1 MSVKLAWQ
9 MQLGVFYIR
18 MNMMRVQTFTD
29 KMAMSLSLLCALHC
43 LASPLIIVM
52 LPTLAALQFDGE
64 AFHLWM
70 VLAVIPTSV
79 YALTMGCKQ
88 HKHYRLLGLGLFGL
102 LFLLSAVLAGE
113 DIINDFWEKALT
125 VIGAATIALGHY
137 WNYRLCLHQDYCACP
152 EHLDELSK

>member
-1 MSVKLAWQ
+1 M
-9 MQLGVFYIR
+9 
-18 MNMMRVQTFTD
+18 FTD
-29 KMAMSLSLLCALHC
+29 KIAISLSLLCVIHC

-52 LPTLAALQFDGE
+52 LPSLMALQFDDE

-88 HKHYRLLGLGLFGL
+88 HKRYRLLAVGLFGL
-102 LFLLSAVLAGE
+102 FFLLLAVLIGE
-113 DIINDFWEKALT
+113 SIIDEFWEKAFT

-137 WNYRLCLHQDYCACP
+137 WNYHLCRQKDYCVCP
-152 EHLDELSK
+152 EQPVG

>member
-1 MSVKLAWQ
+1 
-9 MQLGVFYIR
+9 MQLSVFHMR
-18 MNMMRVQTFTD
+18 MNMMGIQTLTD

-79 YALTMGCKQ
+79 YALTMGCKR
-88 HKHYRLLGLGLFGL
+88 HRHYRLLGVGLFGL

-137 WNYRLCLHQDYCACP
+137 RNYRLCQRQEFCACP
-152 EHLDELSK
+152 DHLGELSK

>member
-1 MSVKLAWQ
+1 MPLN
-9 MQLGVFYIR
+9 MR
-18 MNMMRVQTFTD
+18 MTTVGVQTFTD

-52 LPTLAALQFDGE
+52 LPTLAALRFDGE

-88 HKHYRLLGLGLFGL
+88 HRHYRLLGLGLFGL

-113 DIINDFWEKALT
+113 AIINDFWEKALT

-137 WNYRLCLHQDYCACP
+137 WNYRLCQRQEFCACP
-152 EHLDELSK
+152 DHLDELSK

>member
-1 MSVKLAWQ
+1 MAHQQSDEL
-9 MQLGVFYIR
+9 FHIR
-18 MNMMRVQTFTD
+18 MSMISTRAFTD

-43 LASPLIIVM
+43 LVSPLIIMM

-88 HKHYRLLGLGLFGL
+88 HKRYRLLIMGLVGL

-113 DIINDFWEKALT
+113 AVIGEFLEKILT
-125 VIGAATIALGHY
+125 VTGAAIIALGHY
-137 WNYRLCLHQDYCACP
+137 RNYCLCRHEDYCACP
-152 EHLDELSK
+152 EHSGE